1 MTVDIPTRVPE
12 QQSPGDDR
20 RSRRGLKGG
29 PQISFGRASRTVGKA
44 PLVVG
49 AQPRANLLPPEIVLK
64 RSQLKTRR
72 ALRVGVFFVFVA
84 TVAGCIGVWGLAS
97 VSQAQL
103 AAAQSRQ
110 QALVEEQLAYQQVRD
125 LQDTIALIQAGQ
137 MVGGSTEINWRDY
150 LTRVQNSLP
159 SGVRLEAV
167 SIETGTPMAAFAQ
180 SQSPLQGTRVASLNF
195 TVTTET
201 LPKIPDWLRRLATLP
216 GFVDATP
223 GTAKQ
228 SDGVYTVSVLMN
240 IDAEAFSLRF
250 DPEHVAAAE
259 AAAAAAAKSDG
270 TIKSMVAA
278 AEDEGGQ

>member
-150 LTRVQNSLP
+150 LTR
-159 SGVRLEAV
+159 
-167 SIETGTPMAAFAQ
+167 
-180 SQSPLQGTRVASLNF
+180 
-195 TVTTET
+195 
-201 LPKIPDWLRRLATLP
+201 
-216 GFVDATP
+216 
-223 GTAKQ
+223 
-228 SDGVYTVSVLMN
+228 
-240 IDAEAFSLRF
+240 
-250 DPEHVAAAE
+250 
-259 AAAAAAAKSDG
+259 
-270 TIKSMVAA
+270 
-278 AEDEGGQ
+278 